1 MNDSEIPKIK
11 ILILGL
17 SNSGKTSIVLSLQ
30 KTTNLLSYVSL
41 KPTKRIERSEFE
53 GEFEDEKTRFYIW
66 DFGGQEIYR
75 KEYLTRFKDYL
86 IGTDKIIY
94 VIDIQDSARYDTSL
108 EYLAQIL
115 SVLKEENL
123 NIDLS
128 IFLHKFDTNFKIEEL
143 ILNSLLEKIEA
154 TIPKHME
161 YSIFKSSIFTVFQK
175 GLLR

>member
-1 MNDSEIPKIK
+1 MNTSEIPKIK

-53 GEFEDEKTRFYIW
+53 GEFEDKKTKFYIW

-75 KEYLTRFKDYL
+75 KEYLNRFKDYL

-94 VIDIQDSARYDTSL
+94 VIDIQDSKRYDTAL
-108 EYLAQIL
+108 KYLDQIL
-115 SVLKEENL
+115 SVLKEEDL
-123 NIDLS
+123 NADLS
-128 IFLHKFDTNFKIEEL
+128 IFFHKFDANFTIEES
-143 ILNSLLEKIEA
+143 ILNSLLDKIE
-154 TIPKHME
+154 TKIPKHIE
-161 YSIFKSSIFTVFQK
+161 FNIFKSSIFTVFQK